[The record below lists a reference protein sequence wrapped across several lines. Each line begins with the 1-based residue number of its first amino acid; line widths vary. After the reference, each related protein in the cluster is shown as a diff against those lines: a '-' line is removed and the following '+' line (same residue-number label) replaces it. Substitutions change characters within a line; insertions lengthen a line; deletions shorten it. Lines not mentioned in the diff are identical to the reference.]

1 MSLTEKPAPRRPA
14 AEPVNRSVPRR
25 PLSKG
30 APPRPTIEHQPAHAS
45 LICVAAPALV
55 ISAEHGQ
62 LRGEGLEGFY
72 EAGRRVLSRCEL
84 RLADQEPVPLQGRMV
99 SARQARFLAAAR
111 TPADTGPDPQVTVE
125 RVRSADGTERIS
137 VRNASG
143 RALRLPVELR
153 LATDLAELSAIAIGR
168 PGEAVSGAVHGTG
181 LRWTHHGVHSTVT
194 AHPAPDTSLASTGL
208 LQWDWELA
216 PGESRGIALSVE
228 LEEPADAARPRQ
240 RSGGLGSASGPAA
253 LASRVGGPAADWAQA
268 RADGDDPRA
277 AALFRT
283 SLDDLAALLLRDP
296 LSPSDLHLAAGVPWR
311 CSLAPAESLRAARML
326 LPLGTRLAAG
336 TLRTLARGQL
346 AGDGADSGKLP
357 GTLRHAGPH
366 AAPSCTGIEATL
378 LFPTVLA
385 EARRWGLP
393 ESETERLIPTA
404 ERCLRWMLRSAGS
417 SGGGYV
423 PDPAPEGPYRS
434 EVQAQAH
441 RAALLG
447 AELLDAYGR
456 DGGEEL
462 RHWAGELRR
471 RFAEEFWRE
480 DPSGGRPLAVRLR
493 DGRVLGQLGSGA
505 AELLDTGLAGGGLM
519 ARGLLDR
526 ARTEQLARL
535 LGAPALDSGWGLRS
549 LGAGEPG
556 HNPFGHR
563 SGAVRVQE
571 TATAVAGLAAAGHG
585 QEAGSLLCGVVDAA
599 ETFGQRLP
607 EMFAAEQRTG
617 ESTPLPHPAACRPSA
632 VAAAAAVHLLATL
645 VGVRPDVPAGTVML
659 RPPGSAPLGEV
670 RLSGLRVAEAPF
682 AARISRQGTGMV
694 EEAADSLQLC
704 G

>member
-1 MSLTEKPAPRRPA
+1 MSTAEKPAPRRPA
-14 AEPVNRSVPRR
+14 TEPATRSAPRR

-30 APPRPTIEHQPAHAS
+30 VPPRLTVAHQPAHAS
-45 LICVAAPALV
+45 LICVAAPALA
-55 ISAEHGQ
+55 ISTEHGQ

-72 EAGRRVLSRCEL
+72 DAGRRVLSRCQL

-111 TPADTGPDPQVTVE
+111 TPADSGPDPQVTVE

-143 RALRLPVELR
+143 RTLRLPVELR
-153 LATDLAELSAIAIGR
+153 LGTDLAELGAVAIGQPGDEVSAI
-168 PGEAVSGAVHGTG
+168 VYGTG
-181 LRWTHHGVHSTVT
+181 LRWTRHGVHSTVT

-208 LQWDWELA
+208 LQWDWELS
-216 PGESRGIALSVE
+216 PGESRSILLGVE
-228 LEEPADAARPRQ
+228 LAEPAQDARARP
-240 RSGGLGSASGPAA
+240 RSGGLGAGAGSAVVRTGVPS
-253 LASRVGGPAADWAQA
+253 ADWAEA
-268 RADGDDPRA
+268 RADGDEPRVR
-277 AALFRT
+277 ALFRT
-283 SLDDLAALLLRDP
+283 SLDDLGALLLRDP
-296 LSPSDLHLAAGVPWR
+296 VTPSDLHLAAGVPWR

-326 LPLGTRLAAG
+326 LPLGTSLAAG
-336 TLRTLARGQL
+336 TLRTLARAQLTGGGQDT
-346 AGDGADSGKLP
+346 GRLP
-357 GTLRHAGPH
+357 GVLRHAGPW

-393 ESETERLIPTA
+393 ERETERLLPTA
-404 ERCLRWMLRSAGS
+404 ERCLWWMRRAAGE
-417 SGGGYV
+417 SGSGYV
-423 PDPAPEGPYRS
+423 PDPAPDGPYRC

-447 AELLDAYGR
+447 AELLDAYGK

-462 RHWAGELRR
+462 RGWAAELRR
-471 RFAEEFWRE
+471 RFGEDFWWE
-480 DPSGGRPLAVRLR
+480 DHGGGRPFALRQR
-493 DGRVLGQLGSGA
+493 DGQTRGQLGSMT

-519 ARGLLDR
+519 AQGLLGPV
-526 ARTEQLARL
+526 RTEQLARL
-535 LGAPALDSGWGLRS
+535 LGGPALDSGWGLRS
-549 LGAGEPG
+549 LGADEPG

-571 TATAVAGLAAAGHG
+571 TATAVAGLAVAGYDD
-585 QEAGSLLCGVVDAA
+585 EARSLLWGILDAA
-599 ETFGQRLP
+599 EIFGRRLP
-607 EMFAAEQRTG
+607 EMFAAEQRTEG
-617 ESTPLPHPAACRPSA
+617 SAPLPHPAACRPSA
-632 VAAAAAVHLLATL
+632 VAAAAAVQLLTTL
-645 VGVRPDVPAGTVML
+645 VGVRPDVPAGTVAL
-659 RPPGSAPLGEV
+659 RPVASVPLGAL

-682 AARISRQGTGMV
+682 AVRVSGTGMGMI